1 MHASTHEC
9 AGVHRRLLTAVLVL
23 AASLASTAARAQD
36 NAAPLW
42 RAAFKAAGYG
52 TEVPLLAAED
62 QAFIADL
69 NPPLGE
75 EQRARLDGILQR
87 TAEVRQQFEAA
98 ARVK

>member
-1 MHASTHEC
+1 MPASTHER
-9 AGVHRRLLTAVLVL
+9 AGFHRRLLTVVLVL

-52 TEVPLLAAED
+52 TEAPLLAAED

-69 NPPLGE
+69 AAQE
-75 EQRARLDGILQR
+75 FMEDHSEMFRRLLLQSLEPSPCP
-87 TAEVRQQFEAA
+87 TAS
-98 ARVK
+98 